1 MYLQHPLTSIFSR
14 CIDHD
19 VFTRI
24 RTLNKMIRKE
34 SYIKKWDQCHRER
47 ERKRFLFQML
57 LFTKWQK
64 NKKTIALHLNF
75 GTFVLFLTTNNVIPI
90 TQ

>member
-34 SYIKKWDQCHRER
+34 SYIKKNGINVIER
-47 ERKRFLFQML
+47 KRKRFLFQML

-64 NKKTIALHLNF
+64 KQKNNCLTSKLRNF
-75 GTFVLFLTTNNVIPI
+75 CLISYY
-90 TQ
+90 

>member
-1 MYLQHPLTSIFSR
+1 
-14 CIDHD
+14 
-19 VFTRI
+19 
-24 RTLNKMIRKE
+24 MIRKE
-34 SYIKKWDQCHRER
+34 KYKKKNGINVIER

-75 GTFVLFLTTNNVIPI
+75 GTFVLFLTTNNVIPN